1 MDCLSLHFV
10 LRGFTAF
17 LFRSV
22 NHSRLACFSFLVVVR
37 FLGGS
42 ENRDVNWV
50 MTSDVFDSVLEDHY
64 WSEFAVFFEVD
75 KQ

>member
-1 MDCLSLHFV
+1 M
-10 LRGFTAF
+10 
-17 LFRSV
+17 
-22 NHSRLACFSFLVVVR
+22 VVR